1 MPSSEEMFLCNVTP
15 NRFHRPYITGG
26 LKMDLPLAQVS
37 SSANLTFVFI
47 RNQKSISRKFFFVKL
62 ISRKKIHFVDIIG
75 HKYKVLK
82 HVEKHVTKVTLVI
95 LDVSLRDFGS
105 YSCVAKNPLGE
116 SDGTIKLSGTSMQ
129 FLKKYD
135 ECWYFQN

>member
-1 MPSSEEMFLCNVTP
+1 MN
-15 NRFHRPYITGG
+15 
-26 LKMDLPLAQVS
+26 
-37 SSANLTFVFI
+37 
-47 RNQKSISRKFFFVKL
+47 
-62 ISRKKIHFVDIIG
+62 IG

-116 SDGTIKLSGTSMQ
+116 SDGTIKLSGTSM
-129 FLKKYD
+129 
-135 ECWYFQN
+135 

>member
-1 MPSSEEMFLCNVTP
+1 MVQLP
-15 NRFHRPYITGG
+15 NRFWPNSCEIYFHKNFREIDFT
-26 LKMDLPLAQVS
+26 
-37 SSANLTFVFI
+37 
-47 RNQKSISRKFFFVKL
+47 
-62 ISRKKIHFVDIIG
+62 KKISFLGHNIG

-116 SDGTIKLSGTSMQ
+116 SDGTIKLSGTSM
-129 FLKKYD
+129 
-135 ECWYFQN
+135 

>member
-37 SSANLTFVFI
+37 SVVLTFVFI
-47 RNQKSISRKFFFVKL
+47 RNQKSISRKKF
-62 ISRKKIHFVDIIG
+62 HFVDIIG

-129 FLKKYD
+129 FLKKIRRMLVFL
-135 ECWYFQN
+135 ELTKICCK

>member
-1 MPSSEEMFLCNVTP
+1 
-15 NRFHRPYITGG
+15 
-26 LKMDLPLAQVS
+26 MDLPLAQVS

-47 RNQKSISRKFFFVKL
+47 RNQFHEKNCTFT
-62 ISRKKIHFVDIIG
+62 KKISFLGHNIG

-116 SDGTIKLSGTSMQ
+116 CDGTIKLSGTSM
-129 FLKKYD
+129 
-135 ECWYFQN
+135 

>member
-1 MPSSEEMFLCNVTP
+1 
-15 NRFHRPYITGG
+15 
-26 LKMDLPLAQVS
+26 MDLPLAQVS
-37 SSANLTFVFI
+37 SVVLTFVFI
-47 RNQKSISRKFFFVKL
+47 RNQFHEKFFREIDFT
-62 ISRKKIHFVDIIG
+62 KKIHFLDIIG

-116 SDGTIKLSGTSMQ
+116 SDGTIKLSGTSM
-129 FLKKYD
+129 
-135 ECWYFQN
+135 